1 MNAQNRTGGGTM
13 EIKTILHRVLLASP
27 PNLWDAFAEECR
39 KHYDA
44 PAHSFVD
51 LRVRD
56 NKKVR
61 GDLFEEFC
69 VQYLKHARGFTNVW
83 RLEDV
88 PVEILETLG
97 MGRRD
102 MGIDLV
108 AEKDGK
114 YAAVQCKYKTW
125 RTHTVPIVTWKAV
138 STFYAL
144 CMRTGPWDKY
154 IVMTNC
160 AYVRHQG
167 KKTPKDLSIC
177 QKTLQATTKEQWTQM
192 CELKGDAIAPAT
204 KPLTAEE
211 LRAARLKFLAA
222 QSVPVE

>member
-1 MNAQNRTGGGTM
+1 MDIA
-13 EIKTILHRVLLASP
+13 KTLHAVLLRSP
-27 PNLWDAFAEECR
+27 PNLWDAFSEECR
-39 KHYDA
+39 AFYET
-44 PAHSFVD
+44 PAHSFVEM
-51 LRVRD
+51 RTRE
-56 NKKVR
+56 NKKLR

-69 VQYLKHARGFTNVW
+69 VMYLKHVRSYAQVW

-88 PVEILETLG
+88 PTEILERLG

-114 YAAVQCKYKTW
+114 YAAIQCKYKTW
-125 RTHTVPIVTWKAV
+125 TGAKKPIVTWKSV

-177 QKTLQATTKEQWTQM
+177 QKTLQAITKEQWTKM
-192 CELKGDAIAPAT
+192 CELKGEAIAPAT
-204 KPLTAEE
+204 KPLTPEE
-211 LRAARLKFLAA
+211 LRAARLKFLL
-222 QSVPVE
+222 SREEHKTE

>member
-1 MNAQNRTGGGTM
+1 M
-13 EIKTILHRVLLASP
+13 EIQKLLHAVLLRSP
-27 PNLWDAFAEECR
+27 TNLWDEFSEECR
-39 KHYDA
+39 KHYEA

-69 VQYLKHARGFTNVW
+69 VQYLKHVRGFTNVW

-88 PVEILETLG
+88 PAEILERLG

-125 RTHTVPIVTWKAV
+125 RTHTKPIVTWKAV

-167 KKTPKDLSIC
+167 KKTHKDLSIC
-177 QKTLQATTKEQWTQM
+177 QKTLQATTKEQWTKM
-192 CELKGDAIAPAT
+192 CELEGEALAPAT
-204 KPLTAEE
+204 KPLTPEE
-211 LRAARLKFLAA
+211 LRAARLKFLLSQEKAT
-222 QSVPVE
+222 